1 MKAKK
6 RKEAKKEEKAKNVE
20 KAKNIEKAEKADKG
34 QEKDK
39 MKQVSFLYKISM
51 FLYKQASIHKLPLFS
66 SGQVE
71 RDLIRLYP
79 VENIHCLK
87 TEYYVKKLSV
97 SIAVILLG
105 MLLAGTA
112 KIRAES
118 KVRLQEDGTFPR
130 SSYLEGQLD
139 ILMEA
144 QMEQGTQEFQLQIW
158 PRRLSAEETDML
170 ADDFL
175 EQLPLLIAGTNESLQ
190 SVTQNLQLKEEY
202 PEFPFHVEW
211 ESSRPELLSVS
222 GTVVLPEEPAQAKL
236 LVRLIYEDYV
246 REESI
251 SVTLR
256 PPDLT
261 EEERIHRDLEEYLIA
276 AEQESRQEEIWNLP
290 NQWEGR
296 QIIWRQRVESH
307 SLVLCAA
314 SIAAA
319 LAVYLLSDRDLH
331 SQLEKR
337 RRKLK
342 LEYPDLVHQLAL
354 FIGAG
359 MTVRGAFQR
368 LAADYERKREKTA
381 QRLPAYEEVLHACR
395 ELQSGVSEGAVY
407 EHFGQRTGM
416 REYIRLSTLLMQN
429 LKRGSSTLLER
440 LREEVDKASEE
451 KLMQSRQLGEEAGT
465 KLLVPMVL
473 MLAIVMV
480 MIMIP
485 AFATV

>member
-6 RKEAKKEEKAKNVE
+6 VQVANKNKK
-20 KAKNIEKAEKADKG
+20 
-34 QEKDK
+34 
-39 MKQVSFLYKISM
+39 VSFLYKFSM

-71 RDLIRLYP
+71 CDLIQLYP
-79 VENIHCLK
+79 GENIHWLK
-87 TEYYVKKLSV
+87 TEYYVKKLSMA
-97 SIAVILLG
+97 IAVVLLG
-105 MLLAGTA
+105 ILFAGAA
-112 KIRAES
+112 KLRAES
-118 KVRLQEDGTFPR
+118 SVRLQEEGKFPR

-139 ILMEA
+139 ILLEA
-144 QMEQGTQEFQLQIW
+144 EMEQGTQEFHLQIW
-158 PRRLSAEETDML
+158 PRSLSVEEVDVL

-175 EQLPLLIAGTNESLQ
+175 EQLPSLIIGTNKNLQ
-190 SVTQNLQLKEEY
+190 CVIRTLQLKEEY
-202 PEFPFHVEW
+202 PEFPFRIEW
-211 ESSRPELLSVS
+211 ESSCPELLSAN
-222 GTVVLPEEPAQAKL
+222 GTVVLPEESVQVDL
-236 LVRLIYEDYV
+236 LVRLIYEDYI
-246 REESI
+246 REENI
-251 SVTLR
+251 AVTLC
-256 PPDLT
+256 PPVLT
-261 EEERIHRDLEEYLIA
+261 EEERIHKDLEEYLLT
-276 AEQESRQEEIWNLP
+276 AEQESRHEEIWSLP
-290 NQWEGR
+290 DQWEGR
-296 QIIWRQRVESH
+296 QIIWRQQVESH
-307 SLVLCAA
+307 SLLLWAV
-314 SIAAA
+314 SIAVA

-337 RRKLK
+337 RKKLK

-354 FIGAG
+354 YIGAG

-440 LREEVDKASEE
+440 LREEVDKAAEE
-451 KLMQSRQLGEEAGT
+451 KLMQSRQLGEEAAT
-465 KLLVPMVL
+465 KLLFPMVL
-473 MLAIVMV
+473 MLAMVMV

-485 AFATV
+485 AFSAV

>member
-1 MKAKK
+1 MKVKETKK
-6 RKEAKKEEKAKNVE
+6 AQV
-20 KAKNIEKAEKADKG
+20 KG
-34 QEKDK
+34 ERQ
-39 MKQVSFLYKISM
+39 QSSILYKISM
-51 FLYKQASIHKLPLFS
+51 FLYKQVSIHKLPLFS

-71 RDLIRLYP
+71 RDLIQLYP
-79 VENIHCLK
+79 GENIHCLK
-87 TEYYVKKLSV
+87 TEYYVKKLSM
-97 SIAVILLG
+97 SIMVILLG
-105 MLLAGTA
+105 MLLAGAA
-112 KIRAES
+112 KLRAES
-118 KVRLQEDGTFPR
+118 KVRLQDDGTFPR
-130 SSYLEGQLD
+130 SSYLEGQLE
-139 ILMEA
+139 IRMEA
-144 QMEQGTQEFQLQIW
+144 QMDQGTQEFWLQVW
-158 PRRLSAEETDML
+158 PRRLSMEETEVL
-170 ADDFL
+170 ADNFL
-175 EQLPLLIAGTNESLQ
+175 ELLPSLIVGANESLQ
-190 SVTQNLQLKEEY
+190 SVTQNLQLEEEY
-202 PEFPFHVEW
+202 PEFPFRVEW

-222 GTVVLPEEPAQAKL
+222 GTVVLPEEPVRAEL
-236 LVRLIYEDYV
+236 LVRLLYEDYI
-246 REESI
+246 REETI
-251 SVTLR
+251 SVTLC
-256 PPDLT
+256 PLDLT

-276 AEQESRQEEIWNLP
+276 AEQENRQEEIWNLP
-290 NQWEGR
+290 DQWEGS
-296 QIIWRQRVESH
+296 QITWRQRVESH
-307 SLVLCAA
+307 SLLLCAVSFA
-314 SIAAA
+314 VA

-451 KLMQSRQLGEEAGT
+451 RLMQSRQLGEEAGT
-465 KLLVPMVL
+465 KLLFPMVL
-473 MLAIVMV
+473 MLAVVMV

-485 AFATV
+485 AFSTM

>member
-1 MKAKK
+1 MKVKKKK
-6 RKEAKKEEKAKNVE
+6 RAQAKGERRQSS
-20 KAKNIEKAEKADKG
+20 I
-34 QEKDK
+34 
-39 MKQVSFLYKISM
+39 LYKMSM
-51 FLYKQASIHKLPLFS
+51 FLYKQASIRKLPLFS

-71 RDLIRLYP
+71 RDLIQLYP
-79 VENIHCLK
+79 GENIHCLK
-87 TEYYVKKLSV
+87 TEYYVKKLSI
-97 SIAVILLG
+97 SIAVILIG

-112 KIRAES
+112 KLRAES

-130 SSYLEGQLD
+130 SSYLEGQLE
-139 ILMEA
+139 IWMEA
-144 QMEQGTQEFQLQIW
+144 QMEQGTQKFQLQVW
-158 PRRLSAEETDML
+158 PRRLSVEETDVL

-175 EQLPLLIAGTNESLQ
+175 EQLPSLIVGTNESLQ
-190 SVTQNLQLKEEY
+190 SVTQNLQLEEEY
-202 PEFPFHVEW
+202 PEFPFRVEW

-222 GTVVLPEEPAQAKL
+222 GTVALPAEPVRAEL
-236 LVRLIYEDYV
+236 LVRLLYEDYI
-246 REESI
+246 REETI
-251 SVTLR
+251 SVTLC
-256 PPDLT
+256 PPDMT
-261 EEERIHRDLEEYLIA
+261 EEERFHKELEEYLIA
-276 AEQESRQEEIWNLP
+276 TEQESRQEEIWKLP
-290 NQWEGR
+290 DQWEGS
-296 QIIWRQRVESH
+296 QITWRQRVESH
-307 SLVLCAA
+307 SLLLGVVSLAV
-314 SIAAA
+314 A
-319 LAVYLLSDRDLH
+319 LSVYLLSDRDLH

-395 ELQSGVSEGAVY
+395 ELRSGVSEGAVY
-407 EHFGQRTGM
+407 EHFGQRSGM

-451 KLMQSRQLGEEAGT
+451 RLMQSRQLGEEAGT
-465 KLLVPMVL
+465 KLLIPMVL
-473 MLAIVMV
+473 MLAVVMV

-485 AFATV
+485 AFSTV